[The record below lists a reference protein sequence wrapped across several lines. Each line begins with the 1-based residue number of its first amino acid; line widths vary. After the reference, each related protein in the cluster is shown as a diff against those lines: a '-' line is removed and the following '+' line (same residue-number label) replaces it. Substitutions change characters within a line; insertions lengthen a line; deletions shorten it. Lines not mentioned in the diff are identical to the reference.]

1 MIASRLDLPVV
12 PIKIEGLDKVLHS
25 SMRWPRRG
33 PVRIAFG
40 PPMRL
45 SGDDYPALA
54 RRVEDAVRAL

>member
-1 MIASRLDLPVV
+1 V

-25 SMRWPRRG
+25 SKRWPTRG

-45 SGDDYPALA
+45 EGDDYQALA
-54 RRVEDAVRAL
+54 RQVEDAVRVL